1 LTLTQSVNTR
11 SFSEIGIR
19 EMENKY
25 CWSCESDLT
34 PENTSEF
41 GGLDSGNL
49 HASRSV
55 GLNIPVEMFT
65 KCDDC
70 FNADIDRHLESQYS

>member
-1 LTLTQSVNTR
+1 MPNANTKSISATTNKGR
-11 SFSEIGIR
+11 K
-19 EMENKY
+19 METKY
-25 CWSCESDLT
+25 CWNCEADLT

-55 GLNIPVEMFT
+55 GLNIPAEMFT

-70 FNADIDRHLESQYS
+70 HNADIDRYLDNQYN

>member
-1 LTLTQSVNTR
+1 MKDQ
-11 SFSEIGIR
+11 
-19 EMENKY
+19 Y
-25 CWSCESDLT
+25 CYDCEADLT

-49 HASRSV
+49 YASRSV
-55 GLNIPVEMFT
+55 GFNTTAEMFT

-70 FNADIDRHLESQYS
+70 HNADIDRYLENQYN

>member
-1 LTLTQSVNTR
+1 
-11 SFSEIGIR
+11 
-19 EMENKY
+19 METKY
-25 CWSCESDLT
+25 CYDCEADLT

-55 GLNIPVEMFT
+55 GFDTTAEMFT

-70 FNADIDRHLESQYS
+70 HNADIDRHLENQYN

>member
-1 LTLTQSVNTR
+1 
-11 SFSEIGIR
+11 
-19 EMENKY
+19 METKY
-25 CWSCESDLT
+25 CYDCEADLT

-49 HASRSV
+49 HASRLA
-55 GLNIPVEMFT
+55 GFDIPAERFT

-70 FNADIDRHLESQYS
+70 HNADIDRALENPYD